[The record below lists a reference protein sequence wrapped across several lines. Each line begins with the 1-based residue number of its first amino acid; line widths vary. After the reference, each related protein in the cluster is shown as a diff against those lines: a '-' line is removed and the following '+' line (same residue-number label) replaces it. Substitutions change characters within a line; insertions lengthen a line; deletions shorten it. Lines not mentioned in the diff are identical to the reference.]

1 MAGSVADPIRGE
13 SEPGRWWTLTNVS
26 EATPLVLAPLEW
38 SYWTRALEFG
48 GRGAWCDFG
57 LLRPSEVY
65 QPLDQNERLTGCF
78 FGRQAINIDRTREII
93 GIIPGRSTDDFER
106 DVLGMVRPDLKPVP
120 NRYCRFPVI
129 AWKSGHTLARHT
141 AELEALHAEQLD
153 WWRAEVLDGGTR
165 DPWRLMEESGER
177 FVRLMR
183 VHVRSRMVLQVL
195 QTLIR
200 SVCIRREQEHLVH
213 QLLSGY
219 GNVANTLIAEDIW
232 LVSRGRLSRDEVIR
246 EHGFHGPN
254 EGNQRSRSWRE
265 DPSGIDALV
274 RAIGRRAEN
283 DRPRVRERLAVEAR
297 LRAEAELLEGRL
309 GPCRVM
315 VRMLLRAAATAV
327 RNLEL
332 GKAAYVSALDGNRA
346 GARGVGARLCA
357 DGRLADPEDVFY
369 LTRDEL
375 LSRDWPA
382 DRAEVICRRRKQHAE
397 YQGMTLPVSFV
408 GMPSPSRVPEAP
420 APGATE
426 IRGMPGAPGRVWGR
440 ARLVLDPEGAQPL
453 DEGEILV
460 CRTTDPG
467 WVALF
472 ALADGLVIDIGGPA
486 SHGAIVARE
495 LGIPCVIGTGDG
507 TRRLRTGDRVEVDGD
522 TGLVTVLDSLPGR

>member
-1 MAGSVADPIRGE
+1 MAGSVADPIRGD
-13 SEPGRWWTLTNVS
+13 SEPDRWWTLTNVS

-38 SYWTRALEFG
+38 SYWSRALEFG

-57 LLRPSEVY
+57 LLGPSEVY
-65 QPLDQNERLTGCF
+65 QPVDQNERLTGCF
-78 FGRQAINIDRTREII
+78 FGRQAVNVDRTREII

-106 DVLGMVRPDLKPVP
+106 DVFGMVRPGLKPVP
-120 NRYCRFPVI
+120 NRYRRFPVI
-129 AWKSGHTLARHT
+129 AWKSGRTLSQHT
-141 AELEALHAEQLD
+141 ADLEHLYAEQLQ
-153 WWRAEVLDGGTR
+153 WWRTQVLDGGTR

-183 VHVRSRMVLQVL
+183 AHVRSRMVLQVL
-195 QTLIR
+195 QSMIR
-200 SVCIRREQEHLVH
+200 SVCARRQQEHLVH

-254 EGNQRSRSWRE
+254 EGNQRARSWRE

-297 LRAEAELLEGRL
+297 LRAEAELLEGRRGL
-309 GPCRVM
+309 GRVM

-346 GARGVGARLCA
+346 GARGVGAQLCA
-357 DGRLADPEDVFY
+357 AGWLAEADDVFY

-375 LSRDWPA
+375 LSGEWSAERA
-382 DRAEVICRRRKQHAE
+382 DLICRRRKQHAE

-408 GMPSPSRVPEAP
+408 GVPSPCRAPEAP
-420 APGATE
+420 AQERAE
-426 IRGMPGAPGRVWGR
+426 IKGMPGAPGRVWGR
-440 ARLVLDPEGAQPL
+440 ARLVLDPDGAEPL

-507 TRRLRTGDRVEVDGD
+507 TRRLTTGDRVEVDGD
-522 TGLVTVLDSLPGR
+522 TGVVTLLPTPP